1 MSSNKPTRID
11 FSKPKNITK
20 TVTTPGKNGSGM
32 SFVFYVLLML
42 LAGFIIL
49 LLIFLVQYLR
59 QTCGPP
65 GKMNYWSY
73 LSGLDPYAVP
83 CNPSLPE
90 KEFEEREIKQEREV
104 FHINDQIYTY
114 PEAFEK
120 CKAYD
125 SELATHQQLVDAY
138 NNGAE
143 WTSYGWSKGQRAF
156 YPIQPCS
163 YVKLRRRGINVG
175 PPGVNGGK
183 FQPYLRFGVNCYG
196 IKPKGHVSVQ
206 KPPICVEDGETEIC
220 RRNPEACKILDSD
233 RIDPF
238 IRRKQWS
245 QWGDG
250 KTVPQSSP
258 TTN

>member
-1 MSSNKPTRID
+1 MSYNKPKSIN
-11 FSKPKNITK
+11 FGKPKTF
-20 TVTTPGKNGSGM
+20 TTPLKPNVNNGSGM
-32 SFVFYVLLML
+32 SFVFYLLLML
-42 LAGFIIL
+42 LASFIIL

-59 QTCGPP
+59 QPCGPA

-73 LSGLDPYAVP
+73 LAGFDPMLPP

-90 KEFEEREIKQEREV
+90 KEFEEREVKQKKEV

-114 PEAFEK
+114 PEAYEK
-120 CKAYD
+120 CKAYG
-125 SELATHQQLVDAY
+125 SELATHQQLIDAY

-163 YVKLRRRGINVG
+163 FVKLRRQGINVG

-183 FQPYLRFGVNCYG
+183 FKPYIKFGANCYG
-196 IKPKGHVSVQ
+196 VKPAGHVSVP
-206 KPPICVEDGETEIC
+206 KDPICVEEGESLIC
-220 RRNPEACKILDSD
+220 RRNPAACKVLDSD

-238 IRRKQWS
+238 IRKKQWS
-245 QWGDG
+245 QW
-250 KTVPQSSP
+250 V
-258 TTN
+258 